1 MIEGQGELNRRSLF
15 FTVSSGQYTFF
26 SRSAILQQTC
36 IQTGSSRNF
45 INKSNPSQIRGSI
58 HCIRVI
64 FGQFTE
70 KMTFRQTRISKYI
83 LHFSPLYAILTLL
96 ISAAV
101 LLLYLHRF
109 KASHFRLVPYRNI
122 YPTMNVTV

>member
-1 MIEGQGELNRRSLF
+1 MIKDIEEESK
-15 FTVSSGQYTFF
+15 TKF
-26 SRSAILQQTC
+26 SIKVEFSFSFKA
-36 IQTGSSRNF
+36 
-45 INKSNPSQIRGSI
+45 
-58 HCIRVI
+58 
-64 FGQFTE
+64 
-70 KMTFRQTRISKYI
+70 QTRISKYI